1 MGSWCAV
8 HRAISHQRPSSGDM
22 ACAIARPQAGV
33 TCSRNRWF
41 GEKTPGC
48 RVSLTRGVEILG
60 AESEFEQT
68 FGEQLV

>member
-1 MGSWCAV
+1 
-8 HRAISHQRPSSGDM
+8 M

-41 GEKTPGC
+41 GEKMPGC